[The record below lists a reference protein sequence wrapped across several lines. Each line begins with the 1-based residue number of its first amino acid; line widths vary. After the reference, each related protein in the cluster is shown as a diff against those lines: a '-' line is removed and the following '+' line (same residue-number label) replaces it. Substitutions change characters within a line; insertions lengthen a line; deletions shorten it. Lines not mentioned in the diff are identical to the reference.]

1 MKKSN
6 EALNEKIYKQFQKGL
21 DFNDRIDLCDN
32 VETSE
37 NFFIGR
43 QPPTTSR

>member
-21 DFNDRIDLCDN
+21 DFNDRIDHCDN
-32 VETSE
+32 VET
-37 NFFIGR
+37 
-43 QPPTTSR
+43 